1 MKANQFKN
9 LFQRN
14 GTGVLACGVLA
25 LAGVFLASCNPTVNP
40 ASFPKINGETVVN
53 AGDIAFTGIAYNGN
67 SQFSFVPTTNIAAGV
82 SIFFTNYT
90 YDPTNASS
98 SIAPF
103 VDESTTT
110 TSSSNYP
117 GIGPVNWEGVTVG
130 GNGVTISEGT
140 IAYVVGSAGLGA
152 LSQVIISNTSNASD
166 VLFGGSIY
174 PVAPVASG
182 SATFLTMNHNGAGQ
196 KILAYAVNG
205 PVTTFVAGVIFGPDP
220 WLTSGPVAQGA
231 FWDSVLPSNLT
242 AGTNAID
249 LSTLWNTGSQDS
261 PLGQYNVN
269 GNNDQN
275 QNAVLNNCESTLA
288 GIVNAANWQ
297 ADGNEAK
304 TKVILNGTG
313 LTACTGAGY
322 TGLIP

>member
-14 GTGVLACGVLA
+14 WTGVLACGVLA
-25 LAGVFLASCNPTVNP
+25 MVGVLLASCNPTVNP
-40 ASFPKINGETVVN
+40 ATFPKISGETVVN
-53 AGDIAFTGIAYNGN
+53 AGDIAFTGIVFNGD
-67 SQFSFVPTTNIAAGV
+67 SQFSFVPTTNISAGV

-90 YDPTNASS
+90 YDPTNSSS
-98 SIAPF
+98 SIAPL
-103 VDESTTT
+103 VDESTTS

-117 GIGPVNWEGVTVG
+117 GIGSVNWEGVTVG

-140 IAYVVGSAGLGA
+140 IAYVVGSTGLGA
-152 LSQVIISNTSNASD
+152 FSQIIISNTSNAPD
-166 VLFGGSIY
+166 VLFGGSVY

-205 PVTTFVAGVIFGPDP
+205 PVTTFVAGIIFGPDT
-220 WLTSGPVAQGA
+220 WTTSGSVGQGA
-231 FWDSVLPSNLT
+231 FWDSYLPSGLT
-242 AGTNAID
+242 TANSTD

-261 PLGQYNVN
+261 PLSQYNVN

-288 GIVNAANWQ
+288 GIVNPSNWQ
-297 ADGNEAK
+297 ADGNDSK